1 MILPGWYNRR
11 GFINILETEIH
22 RSRRYQEH
30 LALCLMGIDLEVSD
44 NRMSFEI
51 KDRNFRLIGQ
61 TLSTLIRKS
70 DYLGRLD
77 AETFALLM
85 PQTSAQ
91 KAEPV
96 CNRLR
101 NLLLKKNWI
110 PTVSAWMSFSV
121 LWDSII
127 SPKRQPCKCSNGP
140 ENISW
145 TKESLKIQPGRGSI
159 CRQE

>member
-1 MILPGWYNRR
+1 MR
-11 GFINILETEIH
+11 
-22 RSRRYQEH
+22 
-30 LALCLMGIDLEVSD
+30 
-44 NRMSFEI
+44 FEI

-85 PQTSAQ
+85 PQTSAS

-101 NLLLKKNWI
+101 NLLLGKKLDTDGIRLDVALGIVDFDHQSKETALQILNR
-110 PTVSAWMSFSV
+110 SR
-121 LWDSII
+121 
-127 SPKRQPCKCSNGP
+127 KRIEGQRK
-140 ENISW
+140 
-145 TKESLKIQPGRGSI
+145 K
-159 CRQE
+159 